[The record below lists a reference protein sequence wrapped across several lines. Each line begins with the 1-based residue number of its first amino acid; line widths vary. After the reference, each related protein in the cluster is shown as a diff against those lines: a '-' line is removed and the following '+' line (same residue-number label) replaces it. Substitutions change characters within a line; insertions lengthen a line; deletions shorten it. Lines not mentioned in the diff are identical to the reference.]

1 VLLNL
6 VSIPLG
12 ETRSA
17 VIIVTGEAVRDCLP
31 LPEQVVHPERRV
43 TMGEKGGKKDK
54 EKAKKQKQ
62 AQIEKKK
69 QEQQNKLPAKK
80 PV

>member
-1 VLLNL
+1 MYFNG
-6 VSIPLG
+6 SPYP
-12 ETRSA
+12 A
-17 VIIVTGEAVRDCLP
+17 VY
-31 LPEQVVHPERRV
+31 PERRSA
-43 TMGEKGGKKDK
+43 MGEKGSKKDK